1 MFNKAFFIITSTL
14 LLGCNTTFLG
24 SYGDENQTLSAF
36 AERVETVFKFQNS
49 MTNTVML
56 LDTEPSEIIL
66 NAERK
71 MHTDCQPLNEY
82 ATREM
87 DNLNVDF
94 SLQKRVESTVIS
106 CEKAAN
112 QLQTLLK
119 NNDPLK
125 GEFP

>member
-1 MFNKAFFIITSTL
+1 VFNKAFFVITSTL
-14 LLGCNTTFLG
+14 LFGCNTAFLG
-24 SYGDENQTLSAF
+24 GYGEENQTLSAF

-49 MTNTVML
+49 MTNAVML

-71 MHTDCQPLNEY
+71 MHTACQPLNEY
-82 ATREM
+82 AAREM

-94 SLQKRVESTVIS
+94 SLQKRVENTAIS

-112 QLQTLLK
+112 QLQILLK
-119 NNDPLK
+119 NNDNLK